1 MNLTAWIW
9 TVDAV
14 LWTPIVTVVVVR
26 LDRERRRSP

>member
-1 MNLTAWIW
+1 MSVTAWIW

-26 LDRERRRSP
+26 LHREWRRSP